1 MIRTINLFFIFPY
14 NNSYDLKYISL
25 RTSFLSEYW
34 SCFNSFPSFNV
45 CKTGSSGP
53 SSDSGDLSELQQ
65 IHSTQQRERTDIVDI
80 NMMVTISARLKEGG
94 VTSSLSGS
102 IVQLTSNDNINET
115 KNQNNIS

>member
-1 MIRTINLFFIFPY
+1 MIRTINLFLFFPY
-14 NNSYDLKYISL
+14 SNSYDLKYISL
-25 RTSFLSEYW
+25 RASFLLEYW
-34 SCFNSFPSFNV
+34 SCFKSSPSFNV
-45 CKTGSSGP
+45 YKTCSSRP

-65 IHSTQQRERTDIVDI
+65 IHSTQQSERTDIVDI
-80 NMMVTISARLKEGG
+80 NMMVRISARLKESG